1 MGLPT
6 WYVHSHID
14 TRSWLVLFIFLLV
27 AFMVHIVFMDFDSS
41 KSTVRWFGWVFFLP
55 IVSCLV
61 TAYFSS
67 SS

>member
-1 MGLPT
+1 
-6 WYVHSHID
+6 
-14 TRSWLVLFIFLLV
+14 
-27 AFMVHIVFMDFDSS
+27 MVHIVFMDFDSS